1 MTDDRE
7 ASGTPEEVE
16 ELGEGGAPGAEPV
29 KQEAAA
35 SDGQGSGQEGGAEE
49 AGAPPGPPPDIYG
62 VLRFCLGLVIEQA
75 WVHLGLH
82 LAPGMTETQMDLPR
96 ARVAIDCA
104 ASIYEYLKP
113 DADEQKQR
121 ATELALANLR
131 VNFAKKAGQ

>member
-35 SDGQGSGQEGGAEE
+35 ADVQGSAQEGGAED
-49 AGAPPGPPPDIYG
+49 GTPPGPPPDIYG